1 MPLPSPSRDLINIKL
16 DWENI
21 YMEMMKFLSI
31 HLEFLFFL
39 SKIKIFSFLM
49 LELQLTVLI
58 HFPPIL
64 PGSSI
69 LIKLDVFG

>member
-1 MPLPSPSRDLINIKL
+1 
-16 DWENI
+16 
-21 YMEMMKFLSI
+21 MEMMKFLSI

-49 LELQLTVLI
+49 LELQLIIVI
-58 HFPPIL
+58 HSSPIL

-69 LIKLDVFG
+69 LIKLDVFK

>member
-1 MPLPSPSRDLINIKL
+1 
-16 DWENI
+16 
-21 YMEMMKFLSI
+21 MEMMKFLSI

>member
-1 MPLPSPSRDLINIKL
+1 MFFSRDLVSIKL
-16 DWENI
+16 AWEKS

-39 SKIKIFSFLM
+39 SKIKIFSFLL
-49 LELQLTVLI
+49 LELQLIIVI
-58 HFPPIL
+58 HSSPIL

-69 LIKLDVFG
+69 LIKLDVFK

>member
-1 MPLPSPSRDLINIKL
+1 MFFSRALVSIKL
-16 DWENI
+16 AWEKS

-39 SKIKIFSFLM
+39 SKIKNFSFLM
-49 LELQLTVLI
+49 LELQLIIVI
-58 HFPPIL
+58 HSSPIL

-69 LIKLDVFG
+69 LIKLDVFK

>member
-1 MPLPSPSRDLINIKL
+1 
-16 DWENI
+16 
-21 YMEMMKFLSI
+21 MMKFLSI

-39 SKIKIFSFLM
+39 SKIKIFRFLM

-64 PGSSI
+64 TGSSI

>member
-1 MPLPSPSRDLINIKL
+1 MFFSRDLVNIKL
-16 DWENI
+16 AWEKS

-49 LELQLTVLI
+49 LELQLIIVI
-58 HFPPIL
+58 HSSPIL

-69 LIKLDVFG
+69 LIKLDVFK